1 MSTSGSSEK
10 TPATGPDADLDEAD
24 RLIDATLEELHG
36 EDTGK
41 FFAYARRVDPQ
52 AAALARFRF
61 DTQPEAI
68 GERLLA
74 VGILYGAFIGLPALG
89 AVWAAVKIFHG
100 GY

>member
-10 TPATGPDADLDEAD
+10 TPAGGRDAAHLAEV
-24 RLIDATLEELHG
+24 EELIEELING

-41 FFAYARRVDPQ
+41 FFAYAHRVDPQ
-52 AAALARFRF
+52 AASLARFRF

-68 GERLLA
+68 AERVLA
-74 VGILYGAFIGLPALG
+74 IAVLYGLFIGLPAIG
-89 AVWAAVKIFHG
+89 AAWAAWKIAHG